1 MGRDKALLEWQG
13 RPLIEHA
20 LDKLRRLGAHSRIL
34 GTRPDLERFAPIIRD
49 NFSGRG
55 PLGGIEAAL
64 SVTETQLNLFLPV
77 DLPLLP
83 WQFLRWMVSRAG
95 LTEAAATIP
104 RIGDRLQ
111 PLCAIY
117 HRRLLSGIRN
127 SLQRGD
133 AKVTHAVEESARGV
147 GMRIDYIDVEAID
160 AALGDSAGWPRHG
173 PMHRWFQNLNTPD
186 DLAQSILEQTPRIH

>member
-1 MGRDKALLEWQG
+1 MNRDKALLEWQG

-20 LDKLRRLGAHSRIL
+20 LDKLRRLGVHTRIL
-34 GTRPDLERFAPIIRD
+34 GARPDLERFAPIIRD
-49 NFSGRG
+49 NFPGQG

-64 SVTETQLNLFLPV
+64 SVTESELNLFLPV
-77 DLPLLP
+77 DLPFLP
-83 WQFLRWMVSRAG
+83 CEFLGWMVSRAG

-117 HRRLLSGIRN
+117 HRRLLSGIRT
-127 SLQRGD
+127 SLQRRD
-133 AKVTHAVEESARGV
+133 AKVTRAIEQSARDAGI
-147 GMRIDYIDVEAID
+147 RSDYFDVERVD
-160 AALGDSAGWPRHG
+160 AAMDDPAVWPRH
-173 PMHRWFQNLNTPD
+173 PSMRRWFQNLNTPD